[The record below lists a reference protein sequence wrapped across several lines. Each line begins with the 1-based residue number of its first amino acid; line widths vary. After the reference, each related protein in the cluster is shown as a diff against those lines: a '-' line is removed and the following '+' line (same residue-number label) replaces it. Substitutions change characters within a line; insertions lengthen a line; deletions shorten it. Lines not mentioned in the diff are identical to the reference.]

1 MRRLVAF
8 AVLAAVLAG
17 CGTTVPGGKHVT
29 TPTPVTVIGALPKP
43 EDPGKLVFTSSGCG
57 ASPTFAPA
65 GATGKVGPN
74 LDHLAAYAKAANMGT
89 LPEFTKQSIIDPGA
103 YIAPGYPNA
112 MPPTFG
118 KTLTP
123 AQLDAVVAFLV
134 KGP

>member
-8 AVLAAVLAG
+8 AVLAALLAG

-43 EDPGKLVFTSSGCG
+43 EDPGKVVFNSAGCS
-57 ASPTFAPA
+57 ACHTFAPA

-74 LDHLAAYAKAANMGT
+74 LDHLAAYAKVANMGT
-89 LPEFTKQSIIDPGA
+89 LPEFTKQSIIDPAA

-112 MPPTFG
+112 MPPTYG
-118 KTLTP
+118 KSLTP